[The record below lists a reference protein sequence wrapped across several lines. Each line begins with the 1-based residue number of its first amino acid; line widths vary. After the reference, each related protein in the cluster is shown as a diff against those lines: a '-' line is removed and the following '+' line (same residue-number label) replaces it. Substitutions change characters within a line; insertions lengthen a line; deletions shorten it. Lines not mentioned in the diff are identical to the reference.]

1 MRRIKVAFFDTH
13 SYDKNAFS
21 EMNKWFQ
28 FDIEFFDFKLNEKT
42 AAATKGYDAV
52 CIFVNDVASSLVI
65 SILKDNHVKIIALRC
80 AGFNNVDMKACD
92 DSGIKVVRV
101 PSYSP
106 HAIAEHA
113 VAMLLSLTR
122 HLPQAYLRTKTGN
135 FTLDGLVGRDIH
147 GLTAGIIGT
156 GKIGK
161 VLAEILCGFGMKILL
176 YDPYMDKKWAD
187 EKNFHYV
194 DLDTLFRNSD
204 VISLHCLLTKET
216 FHIINEK
223 AISLMKKNVV
233 LINTGRGALI
243 DTKALVSA
251 LKKEK
256 IGGAALDVYEEEGAY
271 FFNDWSAQTITD
283 DILARL
289 LTFPNVLITGHQAF
303 LTENALSAIAETTLE
318 NIKENMPEEQENPK
332 SLVKDLN

>member
-1 MRRIKVAFFDTH
+1 MKKIRIAFYDTH
-13 SYDKNAFS
+13 SYDKNSFL

-28 FDIEFFDFKLNEKT
+28 FEIEYFDFKLNEKT
-42 AAATKGYDAV
+42 AAAAKDFDAV
-52 CIFVNDVASSLVI
+52 CIFVNDIADRVVVG
-65 SILKDNHVKIIALRC
+65 ILKDENVKLIALRC
-80 AGFNNVDMKACD
+80 AGFNNVDMKACSD
-92 DSGIKVVRV
+92 FGIEVVRV

-106 HAIAEHA
+106 HAVAEHA

-135 FTLDGLVGRDIH
+135 FTLEGLTGRDLN

-161 VLAEILCGFGMKILL
+161 TMAELLSAFGMKIVL
-176 YDPYMDKKWAD
+176 YDPYRDQKWAS
-187 EKNFHYV
+187 EKDFQYA
-194 DLDTLFRNSD
+194 DLETLFKESD
-204 VISLHCLLTKET
+204 VISLHCILNEDT

-223 AISLMKKNVV
+223 AISLMKNSVV

-243 DTKALVSA
+243 DTKALVNA

-256 IGGAALDVYEEEGAY
+256 IGGAALDVYEEESRY

-283 DILARL
+283 DVLARL
-289 LTFPNVLITGHQAF
+289 LTFPNVLVTSHQAF
-303 LTENALSAIAETTLE
+303 LTENALNAIARTTLE
-318 NIKENMPEEQENPK
+318 NIKAAMEKTTTE
-332 SLVKDLN
+332 